1 MANQSFIE
9 LCNNDIKRL
18 SNRISK
24 QIEHCSS
31 LSDLYD
37 RYADNAWEYPNAD
50 DNSERYQNLA
60 YEQRCKEAT
69 LSLIKAKLDEITI
82 ELAKL

>member
-24 QIEHCSS
+24 QIEYGSS

-37 RYADNAWEYPNAD
+37 EYADNAWEYPNAEA
-50 DNSERYQNLA
+50 NSERYQNLA
-60 YEQRCKEAT
+60 YEQRCKEQRSDGQT
-69 LSLIKAKLDEITI
+69 R
-82 ELAKL
+82 